1 MKANTLSI
9 LKLIVTSVLLVLL
22 IGQWKTFS
30 SFYINPITFDSNW
43 LTLLI
48 WVLILAPVNWYL
60 ECLRLRS
67 AMTTGHDHRI
77 SEYWRIVL
85 SGFTLGFITPARLGD
100 YVGRAVMVPGKSTE
114 IVIATWIAGLCQNWF
129 NLLAGLI
136 GALYLFLRFHNQ
148 YILFL
153 IPISVLFL
161 SGISILLFYSRGRK
175 VLMDSL
181 VYFVKKYLKFI
192 QLPEFISTS
201 NLAHVNP
208 KLFIFSG
215 LRYVIYLIQYVI
227 IARALGI
234 LAPGMLLVSIIST
247 ILLIQSMIPLPFI
260 AGLLSRAEISMLI
273 WSLILVPFDKALTV
287 SFIIW
292 MINLLLPSLIG
303 LKYVLRLK
311 PMGEIH

>member
-9 LKLIVTSVLLVLL
+9 SKLIVTSVLLVLL

-43 LTLLI
+43 LLLAI
-48 WVLILAPVNWYL
+48 WVLLLAPVNWYL

-67 AMTTGHDHRI
+67 TMISGHDHRI

-85 SGFTLGFITPARLGD
+85 SGFTLGFITPGRLGD
-100 YVGRAVMVPGKSTE
+100 YVGRAVMVPTKSTE
-114 IVIATWIAGLCQNWF
+114 IIIATWIAGLCQNWF
-129 NLLAGLI
+129 NLLVGLF
-136 GALYLFLRFHNQ
+136 GTLYLYIRFHNQ
-148 YILFL
+148 YILL
-153 IPISVLFL
+153 VIPISILFL
-161 SGISILLFYSRGRK
+161 SATSILLFYTRGRK
-175 VLMDSL
+175 VLLDSI

-192 QLPEFISTS
+192 PLPEYISTS
-201 NLAHVNP
+201 NLANANS

-215 LRYVIYLIQYVI
+215 LRYIIYLSQYVI
-227 IARALGI
+227 LAKALGI
-234 LAPGMLLVSIIST
+234 LAPGILLVSIIST

-260 AGLLSRAEISMLI
+260 AGLLSRAEINMLI

-311 PMGEIH
+311 PMPEPH